1 MITVVVM
8 ITMLAIAVAV
18 PVTVFMP
25 AALVPFPPSVILVPA
40 AFTLFVQLTA
50 PTFRLAA
57 ALAVFASCLIEFW
70 PRPVR
75 CARGTFPGRQPG
87 RAVFRQRRRVRLRV
101 PSRQPRLR
109 ALHGW
114 VKYSRILLYVEQLLG
129 CCQLSGLLLA
139 TKVLTKAHTVHR
151 R

>member
-8 ITMLAIAVAV
+8 ITMLAIAV

-57 ALAVFASCLIEFW
+57 ALAVFASCLIEFGLG
-70 PRPVR
+70 PFDALAALSPVVSLGAR
-75 CARGTFPGRQPG
+75 C
-87 RAVFRQRRRVRLRV
+87 
-101 PSRQPRLR
+101 
-109 ALHGW
+109 
-114 VKYSRILLYVEQLLG
+114 
-129 CCQLSGLLLA
+129 SGKEEECA
-139 TKVLTKAHTVHR
+139 
-151 R
+151 